1 MDNEKNVST
10 GVQKRSG
17 IKYIP
22 FMGEDEDKVIVSLCE
37 FQDNLY
43 CATQKGVYILEK
55 DKFERIELIEKDT
68 NV

>member
-1 MDNEKNVST
+1 MENKKDLPV
-10 GVQKRSG
+10 GVQKRDG

-37 FQDNLY
+37 FQNNLY

-55 DKFERIELIEKDT
+55 DKFERIELVEKDG
-68 NV
+68 